1 MHDDCEF
8 SWFCCGSGIIVLL
21 LLSSLSSEEKT
32 FCLGS
37 TVTVPAFLVGCIK
50 YSKMSRHSHTALS
63 FYLKCSLS
71 LSLSLSLKLAVY
83 KENTISPNKDFP
95 HSKGNQLQSL
105 NSRVLLHFTSCTYIY
120 ICLGFQYSV
129 FGFRAPIDSLF
140 FVFFEFVYLCVQSLL
155 WVPWF

>member
-1 MHDDCEF
+1 MHDDCGF

-21 LLSSLSSEEKT
+21 LLSFLSSEEKT
-32 FCLGS
+32 FCMGS
-37 TVTVPAFLVGCIK
+37 TVTILAFLVGCIK

-71 LSLSLSLKLAVY
+71 LSLSLSLSVSLSLSLKLAVY

-105 NSRVLLHFTSCTYIY
+105 NSRVLLHFTSRTYIYTY

-129 FGFRAPIDSLF
+129 FGFRAPIDSVIF
-140 FVFFEFVYLCVQSLL
+140 F
-155 WVPWF
+155 